1 MKTRALAVISFLA
14 VAGIVGFVARGGA
27 HPSETGGN
35 ASGAASLAEG
45 GPGLS
50 APSPAPNDAAGKVT
64 VARPYTALSLGP
76 SAIPG
81 IGPKVIK
88 EATVALRVKRGG
100 LQQALA
106 AATATA
112 GRYGGFV
119 EAASSRDRAG
129 SIRLRIPET
138 SFEQALAALRGLGT
152 VSSSSVSGQDVT
164 SQFVDLNAR
173 LITWRSQE
181 AVLLRLMGRATS
193 ISDTLRIQTQ
203 LQQVQ
208 VRIEQIRGALRVLHN
223 QTSYGTIDLGIREV
237 GAPVVKTQSASTPSL
252 ARAWQ
257 QAWAGCIGVVSAVIV
272 GLGYLVPLGLL
283 ALAGW
288 AVYRR
293 VARPRAVPAGAA
305 S

>member
-1 MKTRALAVISFLA
+1 MKTRALAVIAFFA
-14 VAGIVGFVARGGA
+14 IAGIVGFVVRGGGF
-27 HPSETGGN
+27 PSATGGSS
-35 ASGAASLAEG
+35 SGSSPFDEAG
-45 GPGLS
+45 GIT
-50 APSPAPNDAAGKVT
+50 APSPAPNDAAGKVSA
-64 VARPYTALSLGP
+64 ARPDAAHGLGP

-81 IGPKVIK
+81 IGAKVIK
-88 EATVALRVKRGG
+88 EATVELRVKRGG
-100 LQQALA
+100 LQRALA

-119 EAASSRDRAG
+119 ESASSGDRAG
-129 SIRLRIPET
+129 SVRLRIPEA
-138 SFEQALAALRGLGT
+138 SFEQALAALKGLGT
-152 VSSSSVSGQDVT
+152 VSSSSVTGQDVT

-181 AVLLRLMGRATS
+181 AVLLRLMGQATS
-193 ISDTLRIQTQ
+193 ISDTLRIQTP

-208 VRIEQIRGALRVLHN
+208 LRIEQIRGALRVLHN
-223 QTSYGTIDLGIREV
+223 QTAYGTIDLGIRET
-237 GAPVVKTQSASTPSL
+237 GAPVAGTQSASAPSL

-257 QAWAGCIGVVSAVIV
+257 QAWAGFVGVVSAVIV

-283 ALAGW
+283 VLAGW

-293 VARPRAVPAGAA
+293 VTRPQTVPAGRA